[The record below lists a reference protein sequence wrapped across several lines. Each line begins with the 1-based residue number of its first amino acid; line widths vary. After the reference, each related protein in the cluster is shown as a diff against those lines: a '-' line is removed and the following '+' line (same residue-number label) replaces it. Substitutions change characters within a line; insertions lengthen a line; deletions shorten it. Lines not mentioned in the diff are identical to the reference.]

1 MTRIAARLWTCL
13 VPLMMAACG
22 RGAEQAP
29 PQTPAVAEQGE
40 APASEQYAADGAP
53 GYGYPTAPSQAQ
65 PGPPPAPSASPS
77 SNAAAKSSV
86 LSEAQEDEDRPGLA
100 TEWGE
105 TRVSQVTS
113 APFVRASM
121 SPTVFASLF
130 YNNESGARAML
141 GGAVWSWERGFIG
154 LAGHAIEVGVVDESG
169 QPYPSVRAGDRN
181 VIIGEQGRRYAIT
194 LRNRTA
200 GRLEAVVTV
209 DGLDVID
216 GEAGAYTKRGYLL
229 APYGAL
235 TIDGYRRSMDEVA
248 AFRFGSVGASY
259 AARKGDSRNVG
270 VIGIALFEENGYP
283 FPWTPGEVERRR
295 QADPFPGQFAQPPRR
310 GW

>member
-1 MTRIAARLWTCL
+1 MTRIAARLWTC
-13 VPLMMAACG
+13 VIPLLMTACG
-22 RGAEQAP
+22 GRSAEQAP
-29 PQTPAVAEQGE
+29 PQSAPLAPHGE
-40 APASEQYAADGAP
+40 VPASAEYASDGSYGS
-53 GYGYPTAPSQAQ
+53 GYSAQAQ
-65 PGPPPAPSASPS
+65 GQPGAPPAPAASPS
-77 SNAAAKSSV
+77 GRAEAKSGV
-86 LSEAQEDEDRPGLA
+86 LSEAPRDEERPGLA

-121 SPTVFASLF
+121 SPTVFASLY

-154 LAGHAIEVGVVDESG
+154 LAGNAVLVGVVDESG
-169 QPYPSVRAGDRN
+169 QPYASVRAGGRN

-194 LRNRTA
+194 LQNRTG

-229 APYGAL
+229 APYGTL

-259 AARKGDSRNVG
+259 AARKGDDRNVG
-270 VIGIALFEENGYP
+270 VIGIALFEEDGYP
-283 FPWTPGEVERRR
+283 FPWTPRDVERRR
-295 QADPFPGQFAQPPRR
+295 QADPFPGQFAQPPQS